1 MCVVI
6 KGYSI
11 GTYSSNSPGWVSV
24 WHNRAG
30 LQVTLWDRAVSDS
43 PGAGLE
49 VTHQD
54 RAGGDSL
61 GEGCEWLIGIGLCM
75 THWDRTVSCEWLTG
89 TGLSVT
95 HRGQGWRWLTG
106 QDYGRLTRAGLWV
119 TVVYQ
124 AASAWAGGS
133 SIQGGGAITAS
144 GPCSDAS
151 STALGA
157 SCPVVPLTPHAIHWN
172 QCQTQWNM
180 REDFVII
187 AINGQLMSYLHIAV
201 HCTFSAGYYLR
212 GSIAPQTVEVG
223 CHMLS
228 VSHGLP
234 PHRTHCMPPRT
245 PIHSNSRPLVKKQ
258 SHHLLILISMIKSY
272 NLIYLLQSFNRHFK
286 FFDIF
291 SQSIEICCFDY
302 GCTDVSRWYIFWG
315 FVISPYLGRDLRYR
329 CHGLQKVL
337 GRGTPHAVGQGCHTV
352 SPWIS
357 VPLHKSYC
365 MVSMVT
371 SYPSLHQLMRR
382 ILIYSAF
389 HEI

>member
-49 VTHQD
+49 VTHRD

-124 AASAWAGGS
+124 AASTWAGGS

-180 REDFVII
+180 REDCHHSNQWSVNVLP
-187 AINGQLMSYLHIAV
+187 AHCCTLHI
-201 HCTFSAGYYLR
+201 FSWVLSPRQYCPPNCGGGLSHALCL
-212 GSIAPQTVEVG
+212 SWTPSPQDTLHAPQDPHPLQLPSTG
-223 CHMLS
+223 QKTNTSLIDFNFYDKMLQFNLS
-228 VSHGLP
+228 FAIL
-234 PHRTHCMPPRT
+234 
-245 PIHSNSRPLVKKQ
+245 NS
-258 SHHLLILISMIKSY
+258 
-272 NLIYLLQSFNRHFK
+272 LIYFLNLLKSVVLIMVALMWAGDTSFL
-286 FFDIF
+286 
-291 SQSIEICCFDY
+291 
-302 GCTDVSRWYIFWG
+302 G

-337 GRGTPHAVGQGCHTV
+337 GRGTPHVVGQGCHTV